1 MSSLQAFFF
10 YRQKNLHKFNL
21 WNLLNNLLIQ
31 IPFSSHH
38 IHRFNFPINLLN
50 TSKFRAIDTDF
61 KRSRMDRL
69 VIKKYR
75 NPISILGYFI
85 YQSRWFDEV
94 VQWFDENDG
103 QIQGE
108 EAYHLVGWFRQNP
121 CRRSSI
127 HRDVNLS
134 CLLCSPIGLKCPANC
149 RIIGLRAGEFATR
162 RDRVE
167 PVQPIIR
174 RLPLIIY
181 NLSRFNVSPVF
192 RSIFDS
198 LDFVLWFK

>member
-69 VIKKYR
+69 VIKNIETQFPSWDILY
-75 NPISILGYFI
+75 ISLDD
-85 YQSRWFDEV
+85 STRWFN
-94 VQWFDENDG
+94 ENDG

>member
-69 VIKKYR
+69 VIKNIETQFPSWDILY
-75 NPISILGYFI
+75 ISLDD
-85 YQSRWFDEV
+85 STRWFNGSMKMMVKSRGRRHTTWSDD
-94 VQWFDENDG
+94 FDKT
-103 QIQGE
+103 
-108 EAYHLVGWFRQNP
+108 LVADP
-121 CRRSSI
+121 
-127 HRDVNLS
+127 
-134 CLLCSPIGLKCPANC
+134 
-149 RIIGLRAGEFATR
+149 
-162 RDRVE
+162 
-167 PVQPIIR
+167 
-174 RLPLIIY
+174 
-181 NLSRFNVSPVF
+181 
-192 RSIFDS
+192 RSIVTS
-198 LDFVLWFK
+198 IYRACCARQSAWNAPRIVE